1 MLAYHKHSFGIS
13 TLSTAI
19 ICWCTVLSLS
29 AVAQQPQPPSSRYQP
44 VRNVPPSVH
53 IPTANTQRLP
63 QVGLTKDQTTAG
75 TGSKLNF
82 SDAIQ
87 TEKIDTKT
95 GANRYTAQQVSYE
108 MPQDNQE
115 NPSVPKLFQGTGNSL
130 IEQET
135 TLSRMNQ
142 SQPRQ
147 NTQQPDDR
155 NQKNA
160 SLGFPSTTLV
170 ETTKPTNL
178 RSSAATSFSP
188 PAQTVSFGRSSGEDT
203 SRTTTGS
210 NGTDRKSTPKI
221 ISLSSPNPSSNKT
234 TLPLQNTTP
243 RNFDGGPMASAE
255 QSSPTMELSAP
266 AILVKTYGPDTIGI
280 NKSSMFRVTVTN
292 GGGTAAKNLL
302 IGIKLPQWVD
312 IQNLQTTTGLFKI
325 TEGVEQARIVW
336 TIDEIMANSTQ
347 TITIPATPRKA
358 ELFEMGVEWTFIPQN
373 AKTSI
378 AVTQPKLEM
387 TVSGPDDIL
396 YGDKA
401 VYQVEVR
408 NPGTGTA
415 EQVRV
420 KLPEALGGESQ
431 SIGNIPPGDSQRF
444 QIELFARTAGKLSLI
459 ATASASGEL
468 TTSVERKVRV
478 RRANLEVKLTGPPKK
493 YSGTD
498 AKYAVTVTNNGDAI
512 AHNVIAALAMPSGVE
527 YLGGLDSIKK
537 TGTGLNWNVGALN
550 PGDSETY
557 NLNFVLNT
565 SGELHL
571 EAGARGEGDL
581 GNSCQFVTAV
591 QTVAD
596 LTLSVVDPRGPLPT
610 DENVTY
616 EIRVKN
622 RGSKMATNVNVVM
635 HFANGIE
642 PTAAA
647 GMKNEVTP
655 GEVAFQ
661 PIPVIEP
668 GQELV
673 LSVVAQAQQSGT
685 HVFRAQ
691 LTCDDSDSREI
702 AQGTTRFYAEGI
714 ENQAKDSK
722 APQTANGF
730 SPTAGQ
736 KK

>member
-1 MLAYHKHSFGIS
+1 M
-13 TLSTAI
+13 
-19 ICWCTVLSLS
+19 
-29 AVAQQPQPPSSRYQP
+29 
-44 VRNVPPSVH
+44 
-53 IPTANTQRLP
+53 
-63 QVGLTKDQTTAG
+63 
-75 TGSKLNF
+75 
-82 SDAIQ
+82 
-87 TEKIDTKT
+87 
-95 GANRYTAQQVSYE
+95 
-108 MPQDNQE
+108 
-115 NPSVPKLFQGTGNSL
+115 
-130 IEQET
+130 
-135 TLSRMNQ
+135 
-142 SQPRQ
+142 
-147 NTQQPDDR
+147 
-155 NQKNA
+155 
-160 SLGFPSTTLV
+160 
-170 ETTKPTNL
+170 
-178 RSSAATSFSP
+178 
-188 PAQTVSFGRSSGEDT
+188 
-203 SRTTTGS
+203 
-210 NGTDRKSTPKI
+210 STPVPQGATI
-221 ISLSSPNPSSNKT
+221 
-234 TLPLQNTTP
+234 
-243 RNFDGGPMASAE
+243 
-255 QSSPTMELSAP
+255 ELSAP
-266 AILVKTYGPDTIGI
+266 AIRVKTFGPDTIGI
-280 NKSSMFRVTVTN
+280 NKMSMFRVDVTN
-292 GGGTAAKNLL
+292 GGGTSARNLL
-302 IGIKLPQWVD
+302 IGVKLPQWVD
-312 IQNLQTTTGLFKI
+312 IQNLQTTNGLFKI
-325 TEGVEQARIVW
+325 TDGVEQARIVW
-336 TIDEIMANSTQ
+336 TVDEIAANSTQ

-358 ELFEMGVEWTFIPQN
+358 ELFDMGVEWTFIPQT

-378 AVTQPKLEM
+378 SVTQPKLEM

-431 SIGNIPPGDSQRF
+431 SIGDISPGDSQRF
-444 QIELFARTAGKLSLI
+444 QIELFARTAGELNLI

-468 TTSVERKVRV
+468 STSVKRKVRV
-478 RRANLEVKLTGPPKK
+478 RRANLEVQLTGPPKK

-498 AKYAVTVTNNGDAI
+498 AKYTVTVTNNGDAI
-512 AHNVIAALAMPSGVE
+512 AHNVVAALAMPNGVE
-527 YLGGLDSIKK
+527 YLGGLDSIEK
-537 TGTGLNWNVGALN
+537 TGTGLNWNVGAMN

-557 NLNFVLNT
+557 TLNFILNT

-596 LTLSVVDPRGPLPT
+596 LILSVVDPRGPLPT
-610 DENVTY
+610 GEEVTY

-642 PTAAA
+642 PTSAK

-673 LSVVAQAQQSGT
+673 LSVLAQAQESGT

-702 AQGTTRFYAEGI
+702 AQGTTRFYTDGAETQSNDAGVT
-714 ENQAKDSK
+714 
-722 APQTANGF
+722 QTANGF
-730 SPTAGQ
+730 SPSAEL